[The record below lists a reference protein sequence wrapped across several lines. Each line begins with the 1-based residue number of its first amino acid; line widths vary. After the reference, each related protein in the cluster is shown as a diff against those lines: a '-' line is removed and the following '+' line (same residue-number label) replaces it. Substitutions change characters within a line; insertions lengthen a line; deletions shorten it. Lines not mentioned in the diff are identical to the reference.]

1 MGLSVDRRRG
11 RPGTAASAD
20 HARIWATPRG
30 KRFAS
35 LALRPMPVLADV
47 FTVEEI
53 ARAAGVPRDAV
64 DAVVVSRAV
73 RALPGSGLFEASEA
87 VRAGIEARRVIRSRT
102 TGSET
107 RSIFATDERT
117 TFAVGAGRFP
127 TLASFLVHGVFV
139 VGMLWLTS
147 GAPETAP
154 VERTSPRLVFL
165 ALPGPGGGGG
175 GGGLRNPLPPRAA
188 ETPSAFRRQRP
199 AQDASP
205 NKTPIVARQIEVRR
219 PAPAPV
225 PAPTPVAQVP
235 LPSRRVVAPVAAV
248 ANGNQRIGVT
258 EQTRGQSTS
267 HGTGADG
274 GTGTG
279 RGIGDGEGVGAGI
292 GPGSGGG
299 IGGGPYRAGSGV
311 EPPRLLREVKA
322 QYTDEARRRGITGN
336 VLLEIVIDRDGTVG
350 EVSVR
355 RGLGAGLDQRA
366 IDAVRQWKFAP
377 ARRLGQPVD
386 VIVEVAVEFMLR

>member
-1 MGLSVDRRRG
+1 MPGLLY
-11 RPGTAASAD
+11 A
-20 HARIWATPRG
+20 
-30 KRFAS
+30 
-35 LALRPMPVLADV
+35 PMSVLADV

-53 ARAAGVPRDAV
+53 ARAAGVPRDVV
-64 DAVVVSRAV
+64 DAVVLSRAV
-73 RALPGSGLFEASEA
+73 RALPGSTLFEASEA
-87 VRAGIEARRVIRSRT
+87 VRAGIEARRVIRSRAT
-102 TGSET
+102 ASET
-107 RSIFATDERT
+107 RSIFATVERT
-117 TFAVGAGRFP
+117 PLAVRAGRFP
-127 TLASFLVHGVFV
+127 TLASSLVHGLFV
-139 VGMLWLTS
+139 VSMLWLTS
-147 GAPETAP
+147 GASETAP
-154 VERTSPRLVFL
+154 VERTNPRLVFL

-188 ETPSAFRRQRP
+188 ETPSAFPRPRP
-199 AQDASP
+199 APDASP
-205 NKTPIVARQIEVRR
+205 NKAPIVARQIEVRR
-219 PAPAPV
+219 PTPAPV
-225 PAPTPVAQVP
+225 PTPTPTPVAQVP

-258 EQTRGQSTS
+258 EQTRGESTS
-267 HGTGADG
+267 HGTGVDG

-279 RGIGDGEGVGAGI
+279 RGVGDGEGVGAGI

-322 QYTDEARRRGITGN
+322 QYTDEARRSGITGN
-336 VLLEIVIDRDGTVG
+336 VLLEIVINRDGAVG

-366 IDAVRQWKFAP
+366 IDAVRQWRFAP